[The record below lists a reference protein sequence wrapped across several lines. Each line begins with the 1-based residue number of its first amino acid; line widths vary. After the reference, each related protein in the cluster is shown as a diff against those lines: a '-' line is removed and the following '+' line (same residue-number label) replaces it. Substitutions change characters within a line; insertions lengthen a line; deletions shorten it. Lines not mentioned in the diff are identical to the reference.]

1 MLPLTRPSLMFGAVL
16 TLACGHAA
24 KTQEA
29 RSALDA
35 GDAERALALY
45 NEELDVDSAKDLPP
59 KPGGDD
65 TLLVLDRSMILQQLA
80 DHKLSARDMEY
91 ADKQIELLDFT
102 RSTTDDI
109 SRYVFS
115 DDSGPYKAP
124 PYEKLMINTMNMVNY
139 LALGDLNGA
148 RVEARRF
155 TVMQNY
161 LKQSESEQAAMLGA
175 GSYLA
180 GFIFE
185 QSNDPDTA
193 LRYYD
198 EALQYGSF
206 TTLSEPIARLTKRSS
221 YRTPRLTEAASRAAA
236 DVEDDADTAD
246 VLVVLSSGRIPA
258 KVALRL
264 PVGLALTRAAQDI
277 RYEDAQLANNL
288 AAQGLVTWI
297 NFPSL
302 PKPSGRYH
310 RASVEV
316 GTESPDL
323 DKVNID
329 THAVAAWRAGEGA
342 VIASAITRM
351 ISRAVAGQVARKVG
365 GDDGVGLLLSLVT
378 QASLTAADT
387 PDTRSWATLP
397 ARISLARFRVPA
409 GKHVIRMN
417 IGSRSLEKQLD
428 LAPGGWAAL
437 NFTFLQNLR

>member
-1 MLPLTRPSLMFGAVL
+1 MFHPIRLRTALTHTALAL
-16 TLACGHAA
+16 LLAACGHAA
-24 KTQEA
+24 RTKEA
-29 RSALDA
+29 RTALDA
-35 GDAERALALY
+35 GDPERALELY
-45 NEELDVDSAKDLPP
+45 NEELEVDSARDLPAE
-59 KPGGDD
+59 PGGDD

-80 DHKLSARDMEY
+80 DHKLSARDLEY

-139 LALGDLNGA
+139 LAMGDLNGA

-155 TVMQNY
+155 TVMQEY
-161 LKQSESEQAAMLGA
+161 LHQTESSQASMLGA

-180 GFIFE
+180 GFVFE
-185 QSNDPDTA
+185 HSGQPDSA

-198 EALQYGSF
+198 EALQYGDF
-206 TTLSEPIARLTKRSS
+206 PTLAAPVARLASRSS
-221 YRTPRLTEAASRAAA
+221 YRTKRLTALLDGAPPASK
-236 DVEDDADTAD
+236 EDDTAE
-246 VLVVLSSGRIPA
+246 VLVVFGSGRVPA

-264 PVGLALTRAAQDI
+264 PIGLALTRAADSM
-277 RYEDAQLANNL
+277 RYEDAQRANAL

-297 NFPSL
+297 NFPTL
-302 PKPSGRYH
+302 PKPKGRYKT
-310 RASVEV
+310 AGVSVDKETQQLEV
-316 GTESPDL
+316 
-323 DKVNID
+323 VNID
-329 THAVAAWRAGEGA
+329 DHAVAAWRSGEGA

-351 ISRAVAGQVARKVG
+351 ITRVVAGQVAQKVG

-397 ARISLARFRVPA
+397 ARLSLARFRVPA
-409 GKHVIRMN
+409 GKHVIRMTL
-417 IGSRSLEKQLD
+417 GDKTVEKQLD
-428 LAPGGWAAL
+428 LAPGGWAAVNL
-437 NFTFLQNLR
+437 TLLQ